1 MVLSLGCHSC
11 DSARVLTDITDSW
24 SLVVYGFY
32 DVYVMRR
39 FGSQITFNCKL
50 AWYQLGGAGFIL
62 TNNAYDVLS

>member
-1 MVLSLGCHSC
+1 MVH
-11 DSARVLTDITDSW
+11 
-24 SLVVYGFY
+24 GFY